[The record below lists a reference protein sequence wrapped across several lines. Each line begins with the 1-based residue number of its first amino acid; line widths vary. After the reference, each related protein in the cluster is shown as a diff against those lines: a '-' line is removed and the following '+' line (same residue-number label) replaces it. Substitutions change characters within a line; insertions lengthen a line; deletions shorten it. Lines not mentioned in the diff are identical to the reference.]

1 MLYLCTNRSIRKHPS
16 QEKHTLSMR
25 VSFRERLIQFRT
37 AIKAYNWLC
46 STQLTCIKIFYTS
59 VVSTE
64 KLYIHCK
71 TVVVNVF
78 PNVSNVDDHSNCFRC
93 FQKKKIYGK
102 KKKLLKI
109 AQCRISFIK
118 LSPELFRYDL
128 FHKLVF

>member
-16 QEKHTLSMR
+16 QEKHTVSMR

-93 FQKKKIYGK
+93 FQKKKIYVK
-102 KKKLLKI
+102 KNKHLKI
-109 AQCRISFIK
+109 IQYILSVIK
-118 LSPELFRYDL
+118 LYPEI
-128 FHKLVF
+128 FHNLIF